1 MYCDIAHMLEAA
13 IKEGGGEVQQDSS
26 PSHVVGPAL
35 SVLQWGAN
43 GQGQPPS
50 WATWLSLQDGCE
62 AGMYGGVWLQPAII
76 RGTQQ
81 QVVVAV
87 KSIQHTNGR
96 DLVRMHTKGVPVLLS
111 LDSPWLVP
119 VFGSIAE
126 GPLEQPTAVHLI
138 MQALAGNWVQLD
150 RALIVPEGCGAM
162 PSGLRLR
169 ARNNSAPVLHWNPAP
184 PSGPLL
190 QRLLVTFVDILE
202 DFRDREIT
210 YSDIKPQNMMLDTQQ
225 VMRECPNAS
234 SFLALPWMEKRAQK
248 LEQHITPKLDIQKA
262 LTGQVARED
271 NSKSSSAGARRQKK
285 VAAAH
290 QRGPAAAAAAAPDTS
305 ATTRRSCVPPA
316 SPTPVAPRNL
326 PVSALWPQQPPT
338 GSWLASSC
346 VLFAAT
352 PPTPLPAVE
361 CGGLLCASLL
371 PPPCSSC
378 QEWVQMHQS
387 CWEGMCLVV

>member
-225 VMRECPNAS
+225 VVQECQGAS
-234 SFLALPWMEKRAQK
+234 SFLAQPWMEKRAQTLQRGIQPDLDV
-248 LEQHITPKLDIQKA
+248 LEVLSQLPE
-262 LTGQVARED
+262 ED
-271 NSKSSSAGARRQKK
+271 SSEGSSAAT
-285 VAAAH
+285 H
-290 QRGPAAAAAAAPDTS
+290 QQAPAAAAAPTII
-305 ATTRRSCVPPA
+305 RRSRMPPA
-316 SPTPVAPRNL
+316 SPTPAAPRDL
-326 PVSALWPQQPPT
+326 RVSALQPQRPPQVPGWP
-338 GSWLASSC
+338 
-346 VLFAAT
+346 AA
-352 PPTPLPAVE
+352 VG
-361 CGGLLCASLL
+361 CLL
-371 PPPCSSC
+371 PLFSPYRLWSVVVWCVRPCCHPPCSSC
-378 QEWVQMHQS
+378 QEWRQMHQS
-387 CWEGMCLVV
+387 C